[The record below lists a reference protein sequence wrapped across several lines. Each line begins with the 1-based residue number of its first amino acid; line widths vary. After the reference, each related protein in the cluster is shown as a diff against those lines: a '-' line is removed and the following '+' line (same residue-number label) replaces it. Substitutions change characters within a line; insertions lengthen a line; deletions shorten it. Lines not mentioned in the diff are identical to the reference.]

1 MKTLRIFAVT
11 AIAVTMGCLVWIAWP
26 EAHEAI
32 LRCHYSQLNEPRKP
46 LEQVSDPLLRPLL
59 NGTTGDAAYG
69 AALAALLAAQY
80 HLTKEQEVLVAS
92 RTLLAEAEQKEIPIA
107 RDAARKLVAAASQR
121 VDLAMGNVEIAT
133 TVAARARTSAR
144 SVGASP
150 ESQASLESKT
160 LLVMFHDF
168 AKPAEID
175 FVLKEH
181 RLSVVSGVARL
192 SLFVVQTTDQPPPS
206 TPESPESKA
215 EVEATFLHARVQ
227 RLRESPLVEA
237 ATVNVPMSG
246 TIVPPANIDT
256 NMNTSWF
263 TANDEPLVN
272 SRFPQAWNFSKS
284 IERKQNGAKVAVAV
298 LDEGFLEQQADLLIE
313 RANCGDAS
321 ILHGTQVASIIGA
334 HMADRH
340 GMDGAAAPFV
350 RVVGCACNAPVFDNV
365 HRMLDILL
373 SQQPPVRII
382 NVSIGYNWSNR
393 GVIHPSSN
401 PFAKP
406 TVIAQGLMI
415 RKALRDHPDVVIISA
430 AGNDCKDTPNCT
442 EQAMWT
448 SPFNWA
454 ALGPPEPEFPQLQNV
469 IVVEALS
476 ARGDGRWSRSNV
488 GGTLAAIGENVLAAA
503 GKAFYARSD
512 GTSAATPLV
521 TATVA
526 MMMAVN
532 PNITVAE
539 IKKNLGASPPKPY
552 HDAAHLDAFEAVRRS
567 DPTANADLAD
577 LDNDGRVDVSDF
589 EIFKRG
595 FKEIRDHMFVDDL
608 NGDNQKNA
616 NDTKFCRI
624 DLDGD
629 GQVTEADL
637 QVMIDAWQGAKAD
650 LPTIQKLNQ

>member
-1 MKTLRIFAVT
+1 MKTLRILAVT
-11 AIAVTMGCLVWIAWP
+11 AIAITIGCVAWLAWP

-32 LRCHYSQLNEPRKP
+32 LRRHYSQLNAPRTPPKLVP
-46 LEQVSDPLLRPLL
+46 DPLLRPLL
-59 NGTTGDAAYG
+59 NGTIGGAAYE
-69 AALAALLAAQY
+69 AALATLLAAQY
-80 HLTKEQEVLVAS
+80 RMTKEQEVLVAS
-92 RTLLAEAEQKEIPIA
+92 NTLLAEAERKEIPIA

-121 VDLAMGNVEIAT
+121 VALATDAVKIAT
-133 TVAARARTSAR
+133 AVAARARNSAGTG
-144 SVGASP
+144 GAGSP
-150 ESQASLESKT
+150 RAKLESQT

-181 RLSVVSGVARL
+181 RLKVVSGVARL
-192 SLFVVQTTDQPPPS
+192 SLFVVQTTDQPPPQP
-206 TPESPESKA
+206 TEDGKDEI
-215 EVEATFLHARVQ
+215 EATFLHARVL

-246 TIVPPANIDT
+246 TIVPPNVDP
-256 NMNTSWF
+256 NWF

-284 IERKQNGAKVAVAV
+284 IERKQNGEKVAIGV
-298 LDEGFLEQQADLLIE
+298 LDEGFLKEQADLSIE
-313 RANCGDAS
+313 RANCGRAHKV
-321 ILHGTQVASIIGA
+321 HGTQVASIIGA
-334 HMADRH
+334 PIDGH
-340 GMDGAAAPFV
+340 GVDGAAAPFV
-350 RVVGCACNAPVFDNV
+350 RLVGCACDAPVFDNAS
-365 HRMLDILL
+365 RMLDTLL
-373 SQQPPVRII
+373 NQKPPVRII
-382 NVSIGYNWSNR
+382 NVSMGYNWNNS
-393 GVIHPSSN
+393 GVVPRYSLT
-401 PFAKP
+401 AQE
-406 TVIAQGLMI
+406 TVKAQGRMI
-415 RKALRDHPDVVIISA
+415 RKAMKDHPDVVIISA
-430 AGNDCKDTPNCT
+430 AGNDCMGKPNCT
-442 EQAMWT
+442 EEAEWT

-454 ALGPPEPEFPQLQNV
+454 ALGPPELEFPQLQNV
-469 IVVEALS
+469 IVVEALN
-476 ARGDGRWSRSNV
+476 ARGDSLSTLSNP
-488 GGTLAAIGENVLAAA
+488 GGTLGAIGENVLAAA
-503 GKAFYARSD
+503 GPTTYARSF

-521 TATVA
+521 AATVA

-539 IKKNLGASPPKPY
+539 IKANLGVDKSGRSN
-552 HDAAHLDAFEAVRRS
+552 AAHLDAFDAVRRS

-624 DLDGD
+624 DLNGD

-637 QVMIDAWQGAKAD
+637 QVMIDAWQGAKSD